1 METSETGVQS
11 GGTADYCC
19 SPASQSHGRNNWP
32 DRIHSPAPTSPT
44 TTPQQGSHKFYNII
58 LTCFSFFRDAFHLF
72 EFDIQELEE
81 SLLLLGTDD
90 ESNKL
95 VLQLVVKLLQ
105 GCLPMYK
112 KRINKEVYSI
122 YNLNIQIN
130 NIFFN
135 FRISTSI

>member
-1 METSETGVQS
+1 MFVI
-11 GGTADYCC
+11 
-19 SPASQSHGRNNWP
+19 P
-32 DRIHSPAPTSPT
+32 
-44 TTPQQGSHKFYNII
+44 
-58 LTCFSFFRDAFHLF
+58 FFRDAFHLF

-122 YNLNIQIN
+122 HNQNIHMHK
-130 NIFFN
+130 FLFN
-135 FRISTSI
+135 FRILTSI